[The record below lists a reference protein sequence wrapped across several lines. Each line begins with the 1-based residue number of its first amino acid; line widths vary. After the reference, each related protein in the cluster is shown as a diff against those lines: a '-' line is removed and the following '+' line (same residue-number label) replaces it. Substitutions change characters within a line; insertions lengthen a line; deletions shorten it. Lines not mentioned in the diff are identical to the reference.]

1 MRGFVTP
8 HAGVRI
14 EMKEKQ
20 AIESLNKSHPPR
32 GGAN

>member
-1 MRGFVTP
+1 MVTP

-14 EMKEKQ
+14 EIRRTGDQLTE
-20 AIESLNKSHPPR
+20 IRHPPR